1 MASIFKPAHM
11 KTCLFLP
18 PAARWPCAA
27 LMGLLLSW
35 PAVAQSPDYRLNT
48 GDSVEIRVF
57 RHDDIGGK
65 FTLGSDGSVGLQFIG
80 PVILNGLTPDQAKQR
95 IEAKLADGWLRK
107 PQVTVNVADFA
118 KNTITVTGQVTRGGA
133 FNVARNKPFTV
144 AQAIG
149 MAGGFNTRANAKA
162 VMLKRGAKSFTI
174 NVKEIFENPSLDIPL
189 KDGDV
194 LFVKESR
201 L

>member
-1 MASIFKPAHM
+1 M
-11 KTCLFLP
+11 KTCHFHSQV
-18 PAARWPCAA
+18 ARWWCAVIT
-27 LMGLLLSW
+27 GLSVSA
-35 PAVAQSPDYRLNT
+35 PAQSVDYRLNT
-48 GDSVEIRVF
+48 GDTVEIRVF
-57 RHDDIGGK
+57 RHEDIGGK
-65 FTLGSDGSVGLQFIG
+65 FTLGSDGAVGLQFIG
-80 PVILNGLTPDQAKQR
+80 PVTLNGLTPAQAKQR
-95 IEAKLADGWLRK
+95 IEALLSDGWLRK

-118 KNTITVTGQVTRGGA
+118 KNFITVDGQVNRPNG
-133 FNVARNKPFTV
+133 FSVARNRPFTV

-162 VMLKRGAKSFTI
+162 VILKRGAKSYTI
-174 NVKEIFENPSLDIPL
+174 NVKAIYENPSLDLPL

>member
-1 MASIFKPAHM
+1 MNLLM
-11 KTCLFLP
+11 KTMCFFS
-18 PAARWPCAA
+18 AA
-27 LMGLLLSW
+27 LWCLTALVA
-35 PAVAQSPDYRLNT
+35 PAQSGDYRLSI
-48 GDSVEIRVF
+48 GDAVEIRVF

-65 FTLGSDGSVGLQFIG
+65 FTLGSDGAVLLQFIG
-80 PVILNGLTPDQAKQR
+80 AVTLNGLTPEQARQR
-95 IEAKLADGWLRK
+95 IEALLADGWLRK

-118 KNTITVTGQVTRGGA
+118 KNTITVTGQVNRGGA

-144 AQAIG
+144 AQAVG
-149 MAGGFNTRANAKA
+149 MAGGFNTRANARA
-162 VMLKRGAKSFTI
+162 VMLKRGAKSYTI
-174 NVKEIFENPSLDIPL
+174 DVKAIFENPSLDIPL